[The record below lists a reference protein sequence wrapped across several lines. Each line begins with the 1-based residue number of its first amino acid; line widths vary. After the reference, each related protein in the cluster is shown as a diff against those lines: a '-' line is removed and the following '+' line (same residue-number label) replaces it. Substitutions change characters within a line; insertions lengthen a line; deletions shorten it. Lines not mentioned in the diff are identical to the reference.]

1 MFYQIP
7 SAIVFHRQLSSTSWS
22 KSWSLRSNL
31 VVISNQSRD
40 LLNPVAAPNR
50 LPIWKEKTR
59 SHHYDQS
66 VLEDQ
71 LTPIEPTIHINQG
84 IPLENSVSLLL
95 DVGNIPKILINQ
107 SIINQSF
114 LKVALTFI
122 TIAVFLCAI
131 MWYVVPYK

>member
-40 LLNPVAAPNR
+40 LLNPVAALNR

-71 LTPIEPTIHINQG
+71 LTPIELTIHINQG

-95 DVGNIPKILINQ
+95 DVGNILKFLINQ
-107 SIINQSF
+107 SSINPF
-114 LKVALTFI
+114 LTVAFTFI
-122 TIAVFLCAI
+122 TIAVVVLCHNVI
-131 MWYVVPYK
+131 CCTI